1 MSTGLPGDQW
11 GAIQMVECIDDD
23 GTEESPSSSQQFRW
37 DSIGRLRNRKGN
49 GFCATPR
56 FKDNTMH
63 MIDCTQ
69 KNAKRI
75 SWHLTRD
82 EKSLRV
88 SGSDHVLGVTD
99 NVVGEKAKITLMKEG
114 NEELQWNFLKS
125 LD

>member
-1 MSTGLPGDQW
+1 
-11 GAIQMVECIDDD
+11 
-23 GTEESPSSSQQFRW
+23 
-37 DSIGRLRNRKGN
+37 
-49 GFCATPR
+49 
-56 FKDNTMH
+56 
-63 MIDCTQ
+63 MIDCTK

-82 EKSLRV
+82 GKSLRV